1 MFWKIKLFKVLAF
14 PLYILKNLKMFICLL
29 FTFSYTLKKIQNRH
43 YVILF
48 LLFFTLKNFQKLS
61 SCLKNY
67 LWRENLIQKIISF
80 IVIFFHIFFLFLY
93 LHMTHFLFLIFLFLF
108 IFFNFLM
115 FRGISIILFWKL
127 NKLLNINLI

>member
-1 MFWKIKLFKVLAF
+1 MFWKIKLFKVRAF
-14 PLYILKNLKMFICLL
+14 PLYILKNLKMFVCLL
-29 FTFSYTLKKIQNRH
+29 FTFPYTLKKIQNRH

-48 LLFFTLKNFQKLS
+48 LLSFTLKNFQKLS

-93 LHMTHFLFLIFLFLF
+93 LHMTHFLFLIFLFPF

-127 NKLLNINLI
+127 NKLSNINLI